1 MSRQRAFG
9 ADRNSDC
16 SVRRQSPLPLPL
28 PFPFPLPSARCCLVP
43 ELFSAPGPVCLV
55 SVPELLSARW
65 CLVPEL
71 FRAPA
76 RARAAGSLT

>member
-1 MSRQRAFG
+1 MCLRSRPQLGLLGPAPVPAPAPGPVCPVPG
-9 ADRNSDC
+9 ARW
-16 SVRRQSPLPLPL
+16 
-28 PFPFPLPSARCCLVP
+28 CLVP